1 MKFDYAIKEQILD
14 IFKDF
19 TSETNN
25 DIIQSFYNEC
35 CNLNIKITTALLQ
48 QYLMKYID
56 NSKDAIDNINE
67 MKKMYSSANVS
78 KEAEDSGLYG

>member
-1 MKFDYAIKEQILD
+1 MSVD

-25 DIIQSFYNEC
+25 DVIQSFYDAC
-35 CNLNIKITTALLQ
+35 HKLNIKITTALLQ

-56 NSKDAIDNINE
+56 NPVEAIKNIDE
-67 MKKMYSSANVS
+67 MKTMYDKTNVS
-78 KEAEDSGLYG
+78 KEAEETGLYG

>member
-19 TSETNN
+19 TSETNS

-35 CNLNIKITTALLQ
+35 CKLNIKITTALLQ

-56 NSKDAIDNINE
+56 NPKDAIDNINE
-67 MKKMYSSANVS
+67 MKDMFSSANVS
-78 KEAEDSGLYG
+78 KEAEESGLYS